1 MSLKMGLLRGANDR
15 RQTGSNS
22 GHADRC
28 QDDKSWWAVERS
40 VFTLGVL
47 SGGE

>member
-1 MSLKMGLLRGANDR
+1 MSLRMRLLREANDR

-28 QDDKSWWAVERS
+28 QDDKSWQSVLLS
-40 VFTLGVL
+40 VFAVRV
-47 SGGE
+47 SCEGE